1 MRSLQIARSRASS
14 ALLRYKK
21 GRERRLIRESLVRN
35 MTVKSGGSTYS
46 AAGATGCEVGTSGQ
60 KIRIDPVVGDRSE
73 AADETVAFTAIKK
86 LKARSVKLMAAGRS
100 KKKTKTL
107 RRPSE
112 VAASRPRRQVHFRI
126 PERSTAAPAPSEE
139 ESSLDFSRSNPF
151 RRSSKFRQP
160 LRRVSRAKGS
170 PPPVHFARIRPIP
183 EHPGREGRLAQ
194 PNFDQTSDGES
205 EGEKKEGED
214 KEQDEELPPILL
226 QSLLR
231 NFSET
236 GASDGGSTS
245 SSDEEETYTILPATT
260 VAASSSRDS
269 SSEGGEKEGEER
281 HELAD
286 PPLARR
292 ASVAN
297 ARTLIRRRSSYRA
310 SMRRGS
316 RRRLS
321 SCARRGSLARRRRS
335 SVVTQTARRKSTA
348 LPTSYVVRRRSS
360 TVRRPYDSS
369 PSQQRVKRRKQRHR
383 PRRRRPRKIVVV
395 GDMCSGKTSLIS
407 AYCRDKFSEVYV
419 PTILTSCMTDAD
431 ILGEKIE
438 LVVVEVAGRND
449 FSKFRNCAYHKMDL
463 AILCYSAD
471 SPASLKAI
479 KDHWVPELL
488 QAVPRVPYI
497 LVGTK
502 KDIRD
507 EQVCKVE
514 LSHRSRVNLAKNSS
528 FTGSQQE
535 AREKLIAAGQ
545 LEAREEFIT
554 TSQGLEAAEAIGAK
568 DFIECSAMYRD
579 GTREVFE
586 TAAKLALRRSPRRK
600 KKHYRRSAD
609 TCTIL

>member
-1 MRSLQIARSRASS
+1 
-14 ALLRYKK
+14 
-21 GRERRLIRESLVRN
+21 VRN

-46 AAGATGCEVGTSGQ
+46 ASGATGREVGTSGQ
-60 KIRIDPVVGDRSE
+60 KIETIRIGPVGDRSE
-73 AADETVAFTAIKK
+73 AGDKTVAFTAIKK

-112 VAASRPRRQVHFRI
+112 VVVSRPRQVHFRI
-126 PERSTAAPAPSEE
+126 PERPTPAPAPSEE
-139 ESSLDFSRSNPF
+139 ESSLDFARSNPF

-205 EGEKKEGED
+205 EGEKEEGED
-214 KEQDEELPPILL
+214 KEEHEELPPILL
-226 QSLLR
+226 LR
-231 NFSET
+231 NFPET

-260 VAASSSRDS
+260 VAASSSR
-269 SSEGGEKEGEER
+269 EGGEKEEE
-281 HELAD
+281 ELAD

-335 SVVTQTARRKSTA
+335 SVVAQTTRRKSTA
-348 LPTSYVVRRRSS
+348 LPSYVVRRRSS

-369 PSQQRVKRRKQRHR
+369 PSQKRRKQRHR

-395 GDMCSGKTSLIS
+395 GEMCSGKTSLIS

-431 ILGEKIE
+431 VLGEKIE

-449 FSKFRNCAYHKMDL
+449 FSQFRNCAYHRMDL

-479 KDHWVPELL
+479 KNHWVPELL
-488 QAVPRVPYI
+488 QAAPRVPYI

-502 KDIRD
+502 KDVRD
-507 EQVCKVE
+507 EQVCEIE

-535 AREKLIAAGQ
+535 AIITASQ
-545 LEAREEFIT
+545 LEAREKFIT

-568 DFIECSAMYRD
+568 EFIECSAMYRD
-579 GTREVFE
+579 GTRKVFE